1 MAAKDEKVDHLLPT
15 AVLVQAPCPQRSKW
29 WALGF
34 IALLASAISVAS
46 RYVDPHNGQFPLA
59 VQSSQFEVAN
69 TCPQSNVL
77 YPGKHAQLWE
87 NLGHN
92 LNEDAFTTRAVEW
105 LTGAVRIPYI
115 FMNTLCDVMR
125 HFFMVLC

>member
-29 WALGF
+29 RALGF
-34 IALLASAISVAS
+34 IALLASAISTAS
-46 RYVDPHNGQFPLA
+46 RYVDQFPLA
-59 VQSSQFEVAN
+59 MQSSQFEVAN

-87 NLGHN
+87 NLDII
-92 LNEDAFTTRAVEW
+92 LAR
-105 LTGAVRIPYI
+105 
-115 FMNTLCDVMR
+115 MR
-125 HFFMVLC
+125 SRREP